1 MWHVCAYTHT
11 YTQSM
16 VAGMRTA
23 PYISPGIWTLGVL
36 SWWCCLGRF
45 RRCTLA
51 RELLGYA
58 LRVYRCALLAVWFVC
73 FTSAADCHLFS
84 CFCCHTCI
92 LIPYLQEELYPPGTG
107 TGIKKACECLA
118 WLLGIG
124 LGSTARAG
132 QALALVPWATSPAF
146 FFFFLIQFEWL
157 SARLKLT
164 F

>member
-16 VAGMRTA
+16 VARMRTA

-58 LRVYRCALLAVWFVC
+58 LRMYRCALLAVCFVC
-73 FTSAADCHLFS
+73 FTSAVDCHLFS
-84 CFCCHTCI
+84 CFCCHTCTW
-92 LIPYLQEELYPPGTG
+92 YHTSAHQDELYPSGTRSKNKPLSSLPCLRSWCF
-107 TGIKKACECLA
+107 IKATEKYHVCFYFSYICICLC
-118 WLLGIG
+118 LC
-124 LGSTARAG
+124 
-132 QALALVPWATSPAF
+132 VV
-146 FFFFLIQFEWL
+146 
-157 SARLKLT
+157 
-164 F
+164 